1 MGHCCFPAEPSRLL
15 TQQRQ
20 KATHAGDSLAITS
33 QVVSC
38 GTPTGP
44 DLILEG
50 LDSPQGS
57 VSSSSCVTLGGGFLF
72 LT

>member
-1 MGHCCFPAEPSRLL
+1 MGTLRVHMGHCCFPAEPSRLL

-44 DLILEG
+44 DLIREG
-50 LDSPQGS
+50 LDSSQEVS
-57 VSSSSCVTLGGGFLF
+57 VVPAA
-72 LT
+72 